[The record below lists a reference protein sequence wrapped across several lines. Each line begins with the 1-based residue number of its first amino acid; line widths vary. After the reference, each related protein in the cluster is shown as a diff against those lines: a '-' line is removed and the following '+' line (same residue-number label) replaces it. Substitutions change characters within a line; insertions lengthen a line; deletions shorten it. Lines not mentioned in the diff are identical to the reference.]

1 MSINIQLVVIVGL
14 PIFLIY
20 SALLFCY
27 GYKQGHDS
35 GFDIA
40 MRIRDIE
47 YNAENE
53 EEDGRND

>member
-40 MRIRDIE
+40 MRIRDIDDKIE
-47 YNAENE
+47 REV
-53 EEDGRND
+53 EDE